1 MNFVWCIPLKVDEMT
16 TDNTNIHCGITDSR
30 IKKPIVY
37 LQNKTSFG
45 RSILMVM
52 PFEYKHSSDADKA
65 VADMIVQHDI
75 DSCEANETKESRA
88 SVTMI
93 PAYKLDNAFLREIVE
108 ETNYVLTN
116 QTDLA
121 IRLFMYVT
129 DVESDDTDETEFCVP
144 FFGTIQYEG
153 GKWNY
158 LSGVIKTGTLAY
170 EHVVPTTK
178 MNNLYKEKMN

>member
-1 MNFVWCIPLKVDEMT
+1 MSMT
-16 TDNTNIHCGITDSR
+16 TDNTNIRYVTADSR